1 MDKNDWKKSLELLKK
16 LLVQKNEELV
26 KTQNDI
32 FEIEYTISC
41 YEKKIAKLPNV
52 PEPIKEAVINKLI
65 G

>member
-16 LLVQKNEELV
+16 LLAQKNEELV

-41 YEKKIAKLPNV
+41 YEKKIKTLPDV
-52 PEPIKEAVINKLI
+52 PEPPKDPIINKLV